1 MDEWWDGG
9 FDLHFLSLW
18 MVSINFSYASSPF
31 ANHFRGK
38 ILFLNFGPSCLK
50 LLSAGII
57 GLCHHTQSI
66 DARYGTDP
74 VMLAKWALYQW
85 SYTPTPLPTLKSSRC
100 FTIISGVGFCKKNS
114 ASGLLWCFFFLW
126 GGGWFCFFVVV
137 VVCLVFFFSCF
148 GDRKTL
154 LPNPKTQILT
164 MLVL

>member
-114 ASGLLWCFFFLW
+114 ASGLLWCFFFFVGW
-126 GGGWFCFFVVV
+126 GLILFFVVV
-137 VVCLVFFFSCF
+137 VVCLVFFFSSF